1 MPDRPGPSITAQM
14 MIRFHKMQGLGN
26 DFVIIDRRHKH
37 FDVPLHTMSLL
48 CDRRFGV
55 GCDQLVLLDPPDRDG
70 ATVQVRFFNPD
81 GSEAGA
87 CGNASRC
94 VAALLGDAPVLQT
107 RAGLLPSFITPEGE
121 IGVDMGPPA
130 LDWQDVPLAR
140 PMETLELPLSGSPAA
155 CSMGNPHATFF
166 DGMER
171 AERDGAA
178 LERDPLFPE
187 RANIGCAEI
196 VARDHIRLRVWERG
210 AGLTLAC
217 GSGACA
223 AVVNGVRRSLLDR
236 ECRVEMDGGS
246 LRIHWREADN
256 HVLMI
261 GPATHVFEGLWPT
274 VSIEGAKPGV

>member
-1 MPDRPGPSITAQM
+1 M

-26 DFVIIDRRHKH
+26 DFVIIDRRHER
-37 FDVPLHTMSLL
+37 FDATLHTMSRL

-55 GCDQLVLLDPPDRDG
+55 GCDQLVLLDAPDRDG
-70 ATVQVRFFNPD
+70 ADIRVRFYNPD

-94 VAALLGDAPVLQT
+94 VAALIGNAPVLQT
-107 RAGLLPSFITPEGE
+107 SAGLLPSFITPEGE
-121 IGVDMGPPA
+121 IGVDMGVPA
-130 LDWQDVPLAR
+130 LDWQHVPLSQA
-140 PMETLELPLSGSPAA
+140 MDTVELPLPGSPAA

-166 DGMER
+166 DGMDR
-171 AERDGAA
+171 ADREGAA
-178 LERDPLFPE
+178 LERDALFPE

-196 VARDHIRLRVWERG
+196 ISRDFIRLRVWERG

-223 AVVNGVRRSLLDR
+223 AVVNGVRRGLLDR
-236 ECRVEMDGGS
+236 ECRVEMDGGA
-246 LRIHWREADN
+246 LRIHWREADG

-261 GPATHVFEGLWPT
+261 GPATHVFEGLYPLGT
-274 VSIEGAKPGV
+274 HDG

>member
-1 MPDRPGPSITAQM
+1 MPPGSGASITARM
-14 MIRFHKMQGLGN
+14 TIRFHKMQGLGN
-26 DFVIIDRRHKH
+26 DFVVIDRRQGH
-37 FDVPLHTMSLL
+37 FELSLHTMSRI

-55 GCDQLVLLDPPDRDG
+55 GCDQLVLLDAPDLSG
-70 ATVQVRFFNPD
+70 ADVLVRFFNPD

-94 VAALLGDAPVLQT
+94 VAALVGGAPVLQT
-107 RAGLLPSFITPEGE
+107 RVGLLPSFVTEEGE
-121 IGVDMGPPA
+121 IGVDMGRPA
-130 LDWQDVPLAR
+130 LDWQNVPLAR
-140 PMETLELPLSGSPAA
+140 AMETLELPLAGGPAA

-171 AERDGAA
+171 AGRDGAA

-196 VARDHIRLRVWERG
+196 LSRDAIRLRVWERG

-223 AVVNGVRRSLLDR
+223 AVVNGVRRGLLDR
-236 ECRVEMDGGS
+236 LCRVEMDGGS
-246 LRIHWREADN
+246 LRIHWREEDG

-261 GPATHVFEGLWPT
+261 GVATHVFEGQWP
-274 VSIEGAKPGV
+274 V

>member
-1 MPDRPGPSITAQM
+1 MPERLGPSITAPM

-26 DFVIIDRRHKH
+26 DFVMIDRRHER
-37 FDVPLHTMSLL
+37 FDATLHTMSRL
-48 CDRRFGV
+48 CDRRFGI
-55 GCDQLVLLDPPDRDG
+55 GCDQLVLLDAPDRDG
-70 ATVQVRFFNPD
+70 ADIRVRFFNPD

-94 VAALLGDAPVLQT
+94 VAALIGNAPVLQT
-107 RAGLLPSFITPEGE
+107 SAGLLPSFITPQGE
-121 IGVDMGPPA
+121 IGVDMGRPA
-130 LDWQDVPLAR
+130 LEWHQVPLSHDIA
-140 PMETLELPLSGSPAA
+140 TLELPLPGGPAA

-166 DGMER
+166 DGMDR
-171 AERDGAA
+171 AGRDGAA

-196 VARDHIRLRVWERG
+196 VSRDLIRLRVWERG

-223 AVVNGVRRSLLDR
+223 AVVNGVRRGLLDR
-236 ECRVEMDGGS
+236 VCRVEMDGGA
-246 LRIHWREADN
+246 LTIHWREEDD

-261 GPATHVFEGLWPT
+261 GPATHVFEGLYP
-274 VSIEGAKPGV
+274 VDGQAG

>member
-1 MPDRPGPSITAQM
+1 MPQRRGPSITTGM

-26 DFVIIDRRHKH
+26 DFVIIDRRHGP
-37 FDVPLHTMSLL
+37 FEATLHTMSQI

-55 GCDQLVLLDPPDRDG
+55 GCDQLVLLDPPDLEG
-70 ATVQVRFFNPD
+70 ADVKVRFFNPD

-94 VAALLGDAPVLQT
+94 VAALVGGAPVLQT
-107 RAGLLPSFITPEGE
+107 RAGLLPSFVTAEGE
-121 IGVDMGPPA
+121 IGVDMGRPVF
-130 LDWQDVPLAR
+130 DWQHVPLAR
-140 PMETLELPLSGSPAA
+140 EMETLELPLPGGPAA

-166 DGMER
+166 DGVER
-171 AERDGAA
+171 AGRDGAA

-187 RANIGCAEI
+187 RANIGCVDILSRNAI
-196 VARDHIRLRVWERG
+196 TLRVWERG

-223 AVVNGVRRSLLDR
+223 AVVNGVRRGLLDR
-236 ECRVEMDGGS
+236 QCKVTMDGGS
-246 LRIHWREADN
+246 LHIHWRESDD

-261 GPATHVFEGLWPT
+261 GPATHVFEGQFP
-274 VSIEGAKPGV
+274 V

>member
-1 MPDRPGPSITAQM
+1 MPWRPGPTITARM

-26 DFVIIDRRHKH
+26 DFVIIDRRHER
-37 FDVPLHTMSLL
+37 FDATLHTMSRL

-55 GCDQLVLLDPPDRDG
+55 GCDQLVLLDAPDRDG
-70 ATVQVRFFNPD
+70 ADIRVRFYNPD

-94 VAALLGDAPVLQT
+94 VAALIGNAPVLQT
-107 RAGLLPSFITPEGE
+107 SAGLLPSFITSEGE
-121 IGVDMGPPA
+121 IGVDMGVPA
-130 LDWQDVPLAR
+130 LDWQRVPLSQA
-140 PMETLELPLSGSPAA
+140 MDTVELPLPGSPAA

-166 DGMER
+166 DGMDR
-171 AERDGAA
+171 ADREGAA
-178 LERDPLFPE
+178 LERDALFPE

-196 VARDHIRLRVWERG
+196 VSRDFIRLRVWERG

-223 AVVNGVRRSLLDR
+223 AVVNGVRRGLLDR
-236 ECRVEMDGGS
+236 ECRVEMDGGA
-246 LRIHWREADN
+246 LRIHWREADG

-261 GPATHVFEGLWPT
+261 GPATHVFEGLYPLGT
-274 VSIEGAKPGV
+274 HDG